1 MIETWSVLLLGTVI
15 GMQHALEA
23 DHLAAVGALSAVKSG
38 RRRLVLLG
46 TCWGL
51 GHTVAIFVLS
61 VAVLVLGFVVTRQMQ
76 ASLEIAV
83 GTVIVLLGIN
93 ILRAV
98 VKRRI
103 HFHVHDHGGRRHLH
117 AHVHAGDGAAHAHSA
132 HRHVHS
138 ERGPVAALGVGLI
151 HGAAGS
157 GALLVVTAATA
168 QSLPGALLYVA
179 CFGLGSIMGMA
190 ALTFVISFPLRAL
203 ERTATWLSGAALAAI
218 GCTAVA
224 IGAELVASNWT
235 IAFP

>member
-1 MIETWSVLLLGTVI
+1 MIETWSVLLLGTMI

-23 DHLAAVGALSAVKSG
+23 DHLAAVGALSAAKTG

-51 GHTVAIFVLS
+51 GHTLAIFVLS
-61 VAVLVLGFVVTRQMQ
+61 VGVLALGFVVTKQMQ

-83 GTVIVLLGIN
+83 GTIIVLLGIN

-103 HFHVHDHGGRRHLH
+103 HFHVHDHGGHRHLH
-117 AHVHAGDGAAHAHSA
+117 AHVHAGVAHAHSA
-132 HRHVHS
+132 HRHGHC
-138 ERGPVAALGVGLI
+138 ERGPVAALAVGLM

-168 QSLPGALLYVA
+168 QSVPGALVYVA
-179 CFGLGSIMGMA
+179 CFGLGSIVGMA
-190 ALTFVISFPLRAL
+190 ALTFAVSFPLRAL
-203 ERTATWLSGAALAAI
+203 ERTASWLSGAALAAI

-224 IGAELVASNWT
+224 IGAELVAANWT